1 MKRIIIILLTTLLSA
16 AALWAVPAYPGTSK
30 VQQPDGT
37 YVTIRLVGDEWCHFH
52 TTADGYSVVQ
62 DDRGYYVYAEKKDG
76 RLQATTRVAHDEGDR
91 TVSEREYLSA
101 VRKYQAPIIPEQVQ
115 QVRSRVQLHQQQ
127 TLVSRRSQMY
137 NYNYNNFKGLI
148 ILVQF
153 NDKEFSREDYPQILD
168 DMVNKEDYRGYDKE
182 QFTGSVRD
190 YFSDNSNGK
199 FQPQFDVVGPVT
211 INYSQYDCLGGYQ
224 WGEPGY
230 DSWRSS
236 KITLAAVDAADA
248 EVDFSQYDGD
258 GDGKADLVFFI
269 FAGFGA
275 NYDGNDKGLWW
286 PHRSIFIDPERYWED
301 VKRDGVVLEDY
312 ASSVE
317 LYGLTAWSQKTI
329 DGIGTICHEFS
340 HVLGLPDF
348 YDTNYEADG
357 QSNHPGEWSLMSG
370 GSYKNYSRTPVG
382 YSLFERWA
390 VGFLDNDPELIT
402 KEGSYTLEALPT
414 SYKGYRLNTPVK
426 DEYFLFEN
434 RQQTASKWDA
444 VLPGS
449 GMLVH
454 RVDLTNKAVWQ
465 NNTVNADPDHNY
477 YEVVRAHGV
486 QASGASSADVFPGIG
501 RNPVHQLLNNT
512 SPANLLTWS
521 GKANQFGLTNIEMS
535 NGVIT
540 FDVSTY
546 KLTAL
551 SLSETLTV
559 SVGMSQQL
567 RETPEPSNA
576 EYTLTWTSSDEKV
589 ATVSQQGLV
598 TGVAEGQCTITAT
611 SNNGIKATCKVTV
624 VEMPDYSIDDVKK
637 MPDGETVKMQLVDAE
652 VLFAHTK
659 DQVETTY
666 LRDASGA
673 IMIADAN
680 LGLQTNDKVSGFVFV
695 KTALQNDV
703 HHAVGLGEQTN
714 ASALTIQQG
723 SEAQPREVTLDELTS
738 SDYSDLVTVK
748 AVQVERDNGY
758 WAYSGDI
765 RARLWAGKLG
775 IAPGITS
782 KTKLDGKYYD
792 ITAIYDTNVL
802 NGQVINELEITKP
815 IEEVD
820 APTAVDMIR
829 AADNPVGR
837 LYNLQGQQVSSD
849 YKGIVVKNGKK
860 MVIR

>member
-1 MKRIIIILLTTLLSA
+1 MILLTMLLGAVS
-16 AALWAVPAYPGTSK
+16 LWAVPAHPGTRK

-37 YVTIRLVGDEWCHFH
+37 YVTIRLVGDEWCHFN

-76 RLQATTRVAHDEGDR
+76 SLQATTHVAHDEDDR
-91 TVSEREYLSA
+91 TTSEREYLSA
-101 VRKYQAPIIPEQVQ
+101 VKKYQTPAIPDQVQ
-115 QVRSRVQLHQQQ
+115 QLRSKIQLRQQQ
-127 TLVSRRSQMY
+127 TLGSRRSQLY
-137 NYNYNNFKGLI
+137 NYNYDNFKGLI

-153 NDKEFSREDYPQILD
+153 NDREFSRKDFPEIFD
-168 DMVNKEDYRGYDKE
+168 DMVNKEGYTGFGN
-182 QFTGSVRD
+182 QSYTGSVRD
-190 YFSDNSNGK
+190 YFSDNSGGK
-199 FQPQFDVVGPVT
+199 FHPQFDVVGPVT
-211 INYSQYDCLGGYQ
+211 INYSQYDSQGGYK
-224 WGEPGY
+224 GNESDY
-230 DSWRSS
+230 DFWRQSS
-236 KITLAAVDAADA
+236 IIKAAVDAVDA

-269 FAGFGA
+269 FAGNGS
-275 NYDGNDKGLWW
+275 NYDGNNKGLWW
-286 PHRSIFIDPERYWED
+286 PHRSIFVDPDRYWEAF
-301 VKRDGVVLEDY
+301 KRDGVELEDY

-317 LYGLTAWSQKTI
+317 LYGLASWSQKQI

-348 YDTNYEADG
+348 YDTDYETNG
-357 QSNHPGEWSLMSG
+357 QSNDPGEWSLMSG
-370 GSYKNYSRTPVG
+370 GSYFDYSRTPAG

-390 VGFLDNDPELIT
+390 VGFLDRDPQLIT

-414 SYKGYRLNTPVK
+414 SYQGYRLDTPVK

-434 RQQTASKWDA
+434 RQKNAFKWDKY
-444 VLPGS
+444 LPGS

-454 RVDLTNKAVWQ
+454 RVDLTNKNVWK
-465 NNTVNADPDHNY
+465 NNTVNANPAHNY

-486 QASGASSADVFPGIG
+486 QSAGASASDVFPGTG
-501 RNPVHQLLNNT
+501 RTPVYQLLNNT

-521 GKANQFGLTNIEMS
+521 GKSNQFGLINIEMS

-551 SLSETLTV
+551 TLSETLTV
-559 SVGMSQQL
+559 AIGMSQQL
-567 RETPEPSNA
+567 TETPEPSNA
-576 EYTLTWTSSDEKV
+576 EYTLTWKSSDEKV

-598 TGVAEGQCTITAT
+598 TGVAEGQCTVTAT

-624 VEMPDYSIDDVKK
+624 VKMPDYSIDDVKK
-637 MPDGETVKMQLVDAE
+637 MPDGETVKMQLVDAD
-652 VLFAHTK
+652 VLFAYTK

-673 IMIADAN
+673 IMLSNAN

-695 KTALQNDV
+695 KTAFQNDV

-723 SEAQPREVTLDELTS
+723 SEAQPREVTLDELTPA
-738 SDYSDLVTVK
+738 DYSDLVTVK
-748 AVQVERDNGY
+748 AVQVVRDNGY
-758 WAYSGDI
+758 WAYSGDK
-765 RARLWAGKLG
+765 RARLWAGKFG
-775 IAPGITS
+775 IAPGISS
-782 KTKLDGKYYD
+782 KTKLDGKYFD

-802 NGQVINELEITKP
+802 NDQVINELEVTKA

-820 APTAVDMIR
+820 KPTAVDVVR
-829 AADNPVGR
+829 VADR
-837 LYNLQGQQVSSD
+837 QTDHLYNLQGQQVSSD
-849 YKGIVVKNGKK
+849 YKGIVIKK
-860 MVIR
+860 GRKFLLK

>member
-1 MKRIIIILLTTLLSA
+1 M
-16 AALWAVPAYPGTSK
+16 WAVPAYPGTSK

-76 RLQATTRVAHDEGDR
+76 RLQATARVAHDEGDR
-91 TVSEREYLSA
+91 TASEREYLSA
-101 VRKYQAPIIPEQVQ
+101 VRKYQAPAMPELVQ
-115 QVRSRVQLHQQQ
+115 QHRSKIQLHQQQ
-127 TLVSRRSQMY
+127 TLASRRSQMY
-137 NYNYNNFKGLI
+137 NYNYSNFKGLI

-153 NDKEFSREDYPQILD
+153 NDREFSRKDYPEIFN
-168 DMVNKEDYRGYDKE
+168 DMLNKEDYEGFDNQR
-182 QFTGSVRD
+182 FTGSVRD

-211 INYSQYDCLGGYQ
+211 IDYSQYDCQGGYE
-224 WGEPGY
+224 GKESDY
-230 DSWRSS
+230 DFWRPYE
-236 KITLAAVDAADA
+236 ITLAAVDSVDA

-258 GDGKADLVFFI
+258 GDGKADLVFFV
-269 FAGFGA
+269 FAGYGA
-275 NYDGNDKGLWW
+275 NYGGNDKRLWW
-286 PHRSIFIDPERYWED
+286 PMQFMFMEPDRYWED
-301 VKRDGVVLEDY
+301 VKRDGVVLEDL
-312 ASSVE
+312 ATSVE
-317 LYGLTAWSQKTI
+317 LYGETSWSPAII

-357 QSNHPGEWSLMSG
+357 QSNHPGEWSLMAG
-370 GSYKNYSRTPVG
+370 GSYENYSRTPVG

-390 VGFLDNDPELIT
+390 VGFLDDDPQLIT
-402 KEGSYTLEALPT
+402 EEGSYTLEPLPT
-414 SYKGYRLNTPVK
+414 SYKGYRLDTPVK
-426 DEYFLFEN
+426 NEYFLFEN
-434 RQQTASKWDA
+434 RQKNAFKWDRY
-444 VLPGS
+444 LPGS

-454 RVDLTNKAVWQ
+454 RVDLTNMYVWR
-465 NNTVNADPDHNY
+465 NNIVNANSDRNY
-477 YEVVRAHGV
+477 YEVVRANGA
-486 QASGASSADVFPGIG
+486 QSTGASASDVFPGTG

-521 GKANQFGLTNIEMS
+521 GKANQFGLTNIEMR

-551 SLSETLTV
+551 SLSEMLTV

-637 MPDGETVKMQLVDAE
+637 EPEGETVKMQLVDAE
-652 VLFAHTK
+652 VLFAYTK
-659 DQVETTY
+659 NDVQTTY

-765 RARLWAGKLG
+765 RARLWSGKLG

-802 NGQVINELEITKP
+802 NGQVINELEITKA
-815 IEEVD
+815 IEEVE

-829 AADNPVGR
+829 VANSPVGR